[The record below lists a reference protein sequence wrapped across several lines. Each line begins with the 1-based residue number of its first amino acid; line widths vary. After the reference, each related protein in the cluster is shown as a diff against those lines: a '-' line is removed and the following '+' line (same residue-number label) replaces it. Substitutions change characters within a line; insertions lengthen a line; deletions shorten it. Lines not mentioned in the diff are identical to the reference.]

1 MTEPPQGPE
10 PAARASLRRSTFIY
24 SLLLAVDVVVLSFI
38 AASGASG
45 GAYVTLAI
53 IGLVGLL
60 LGYHVLQH
68 VRDLGAPLAE
78 SEGLVT
84 RKWTRADLIVAMQ
97 SYYVMVERVVYRV
110 RPEDFIHLEEGMF
123 VKIVHFPHS
132 LNVVSVHEVLGGPKP
147 TPD

>member
-38 AASGASG
+38 VASGASG

>member
-38 AASGASG
+38 VASGASG

-84 RKWTRADLIVAMQ
+84 RKWTRADLIVALQ
-97 SYYVMVERVVYRV
+97 SYYVLVERVVYRV